1 MIPTIFAPLRRA
13 YAKAIRRG
21 ALSPTY
27 ILLKGITMSNK
38 LVDIQREILDLRNIR
53 KKMMISSL
61 EINDLMSGVRR
72 DLELQASISEIVGID
87 LPPLLDGETD
97 RALEV
102 LSEMLNRISAK
113 IDAYDSAIAALE
125 RELLEVARHHS

>member
-1 MIPTIFAPLRRA
+1 
-13 YAKAIRRG
+13 
-21 ALSPTY
+21 
-27 ILLKGITMSNK
+27 MSNK
-38 LVDIQREILDLRNIR
+38 LVDIQRKILDLRDIR

-61 EINDLMSGVRR
+61 EIHDLMSGIRR

-87 LPPLLDGETD
+87 LPPLLDGDTD

-113 IDAYDSAIAALE
+113 IDAYDSTIAALE
-125 RELLEVARHHS
+125 RELLEAARLNS